1 MPLHQKL
8 RRTLTSAALLA
19 ALSAPLFGG
28 AQFEMS
34 SRPSSTAPPVLAD
47 RMSAEDGALRFDQLD
62 ANGTPTQSMIF
73 RNNEMVI
80 VDHGDKTYLRITEK
94 SVAELAKQMEKATAA
109 MKQMQEQMA
118 NMPPQQRQM
127 MEKMF
132 KGKMPGMPAAVPA
145 IRLEKGDAGN
155 FESYSCNYYKLF
167 IGDEFRQ
174 QICAASADQVTG
186 SNELMAAAKN
196 MQEFSRNLTEAVPQI
211 PMGSTLKGT
220 FGVMSQMDGFP
231 VVTREYEDGKFVSE
245 RFLSSAETVSFS
257 PDHFSPPKGY
267 KEKEFIPSQGR

>member
-1 MPLHQKL
+1 MSITKL
-8 RRTLTSAALLA
+8 LTCIFFAAM
-19 ALSAPLFGG
+19 STQLFGG

-34 SRPSSTAPPVLAD
+34 ARRSAAAPPVLAD
-47 RMSAEDGALRFDQLD
+47 RLSAEDGALRLDQLD
-62 ANGTPTQSMIF
+62 ANGSPTQSMMF

-80 VDHGDKTYLRITEK
+80 VNHGDKTYLRITEK

-132 KGKMPGMPAAVPA
+132 KGKMPAMPADVPA

-155 FESYSCNYYKLF
+155 FESYSCTHYTLF
-167 IGDEFRQ
+167 VGETMSQ
-174 QICAASADQVTG
+174 QLCAAAITQVTG
-186 SNELMAAAKN
+186 ADELMAAITN
-196 MQEFSRNLTEAVPQI
+196 MQDFSRKLTEAVPQV
-211 PMGSTLKGT
+211 PMGDALKGS

-231 VVTREYEDGKFVSE
+231 VVTRDYKDGKFVSE
-245 RFLSSAETVSFS
+245 RFLSSATTMSF
-257 PDHFSPPKGY
+257 PPGHFSPPEGF
-267 KEKEFIPSQGR
+267 KENKFIPNKGR

>member
-1 MPLHQKL
+1 MSTQ
-8 RRTLTSAALLA
+8 
-19 ALSAPLFGG
+19 LFGG

-34 SRPSSTAPPVLAD
+34 ARRSATTPAVVVD
-47 RMSAEDGALRFDQLD
+47 RLSAEDGALRLDQLD

-73 RNNEMVI
+73 QGDEMVI
-80 VDHGDKTYLRITEK
+80 VNHGEKTYLRITEK
-94 SVAELAKQMEKATAA
+94 SVSELAKQMEKATAA
-109 MKQMQEQMA
+109 MKQMQEQLA
-118 NMPPQQRQM
+118 NMPLQQRQM

-155 FESYSCNYYKLF
+155 FDSYSRNYYKLF

-174 QICAASADQVTG
+174 QMCAASADQVTG
-186 SNELMAAAKN
+186 SEELMAAAKN
-196 MQEFSRNLTEAVPQI
+196 MQEFSRKLTEAVPQI
-211 PMGSTLKGT
+211 PMGSTLKET

-231 VVTREYEDGKFVSE
+231 VVTREYEDGKFVRE